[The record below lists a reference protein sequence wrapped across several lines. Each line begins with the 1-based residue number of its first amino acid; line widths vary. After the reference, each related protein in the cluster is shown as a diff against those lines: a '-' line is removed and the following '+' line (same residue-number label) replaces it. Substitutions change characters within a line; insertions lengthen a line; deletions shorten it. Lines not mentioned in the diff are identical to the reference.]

1 MKSFKTTPLLVGAII
16 AAMTT
21 MQPLPAQADDA
32 ANYARYQ
39 RYSRAVGDWWF
50 YHPGFFSAYTFG
62 APRYHSPHLHHLA
75 RARVAT
81 VPHCQC
87 AW

>member
-1 MKSFKTTPLLVGAII
+1 MKSFTTTPLLVGAII
-16 AAMTT
+16 AAMTA

-39 RYSRAVGDWWF
+39 RYSQAVGDWWF
-50 YHPGFFSAYTFG
+50 YHAGFFSAYTYG
-62 APRYHSPHLHHLA
+62 EPRSRQLHHHARGRVAAAPRC
-75 RARVAT
+75 R
-81 VPHCQC
+81 C